1 MVKTL
6 AVCAALG
13 IAAIAVPRFSA
24 SVAGR
29 PAPAQAFATDAGRVV
44 VHHATAAEAE
54 RAPLPNDGSAERQA
68 AAAQAADTPPIVV
81 LGVAHAGWSDL
92 FNH

>member
-1 MVKTL
+1 M
-6 AVCAALG
+6 
-13 IAAIAVPRFSA
+13 
-24 SVAGR
+24 
-29 PAPAQAFATDAGRVV
+29 
-44 VHHATAAEAE
+44 HHATAAEAE
-54 RAPLPNDGSAERQA
+54 RAPLPNDGIAQRQA

>member
-29 PAPAQAFATDAGRVV
+29 PAPARAFATDAGRVV
-44 VHHATAAEAE
+44 VHHATAAEPE
-54 RAPLPNDGSAERQA
+54 RAPLPNDGSAERQV
-68 AAAQAADTPPIVV
+68 ADTPPIVV